1 MNLKNIVREHNVLN
15 IIAYLRKSRQD
26 IEREKRTGEDTLA
39 EQEELMNRVLMG
51 IELPF
56 EMKMEIGS
64 GENIDGRPVF
74 KEVLKD
80 LESKKYQAIA
90 VKELSRLSRGN
101 YSDAGL
107 IIQTITENR
116 LVIITPYKVYD
127 PRNPMDMKQ
136 IRFELFLAREEYE
149 MIKER
154 MVGARYTYASQ
165 GKWVSGAAPFGYMY
179 NKQTQ
184 KLVIDEEQAN
194 TVRLIYDLFMN
205 GLNGQEVSYQA
216 IATHLSNLGIKTPR
230 GKKNWSYFQVKKI
243 LTNDLYKGVVRFR
256 THERNKKGQRLP
268 RPESEHI
275 IVEDAHEPIIDKDY
289 WEKVARKIENK
300 APLPHNP
307 LDFEPNELAS
317 VCSCAICG
325 GKLIRNCQKV
335 KYKKQDGTESIYVKE
350 FLKCLKENCMSVKYR
365 DVEEAILEHLNVIAD
380 LDDDKLLEVVDNLVV
395 EKELDTH
402 SVTKDQMLRQIDQK
416 EKELKERM
424 NFIFEQFETKIYTP
438 EMFLERKNTIEKE
451 LSLLEKSKNEIN
463 AIEST
468 NSNVDLHKLR
478 WKLGSIVQTY
488 KSLDKKLEKN
498 RLLREVFD
506 AVTIKII
513 KKGRGRIKS
522 EFELAAKLRYNILE
536 TLDN

>member
-1 MNLKNIVREHNVLN
+1 MNLKNVVREHNVLN

-165 GKWVSGAAPFGYMY
+165 GKWVSGAAPFGYLY
-179 NKQTQ
+179 NKRTQ
-184 KLVIDEEQAN
+184 KLVIDEEQAK

-307 LDFEPNELAS
+307 LDFAPNELAS

-325 GKLIRNCQKV
+325 GKLIRNCQRV
-335 KYKKQDGTESIYVKE
+335 KYKKKDGTESIYVKE

-365 DVEEAILEHLNVIAD
+365 DVEENLLKYMLYLKG
-380 LDDDKLLEVVDNLVV
+380 LDDNKLLEVVEDLRINKQLDDNSM
-395 EKELDTH
+395 TR
-402 SVTKDQMLRQIDQK
+402 DQMLKQIEHK

-424 NFIFEQFETKIYTP
+424 NFIYEQFETKIYTP
-438 EMFLERKNTIEKE
+438 EMFLERKTAIENE
-451 LSLLEKSKNEIN
+451 LNSLEKSRKEIN
-463 AIEST
+463 KVESKK
-468 NSNVDLHKLR
+468 SNVNLDKLR
-478 WKLGSIVQTY
+478 YKLGNLVETY
-488 KSLDKKLEKN
+488 NNLQKKEDKNK
-498 RLLREVFD
+498 LLRMVFID
-506 AVTIKII
+506 VAVLVT
-513 KKGRGRIKS
+513 KKGRGRTPS
-522 EFELAAKLRYNILE
+522 QFEIAPKLRYNLIE
-536 TLDN
+536 TLE